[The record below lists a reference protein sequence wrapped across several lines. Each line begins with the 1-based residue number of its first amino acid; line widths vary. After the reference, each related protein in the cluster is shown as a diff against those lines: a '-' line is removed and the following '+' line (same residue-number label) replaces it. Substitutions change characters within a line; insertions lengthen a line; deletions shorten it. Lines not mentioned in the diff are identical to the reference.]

1 MDSHSFWKNLT
12 MYNENVLKWCGSMYE
27 DDIDTLIDEYDE
39 IVVYDDTQ
47 EWYNIYESEAD
58 VWVAVVADVA
68 QR

>member
-1 MDSHSFWKNLT
+1 
-12 MYNENVLKWCGSMYE
+12 MYE

-58 VWVAVVADVA
+58 V
-68 QR
+68 